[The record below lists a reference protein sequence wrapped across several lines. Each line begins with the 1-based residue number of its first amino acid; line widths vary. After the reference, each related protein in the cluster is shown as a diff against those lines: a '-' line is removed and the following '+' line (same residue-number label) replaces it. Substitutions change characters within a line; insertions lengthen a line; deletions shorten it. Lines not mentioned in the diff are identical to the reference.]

1 MLDFHR
7 FSHCENVSNAFLAC
21 ECDDPVRFTGN
32 CAPGD
37 GKCECAEAYRGDVD
51 CKTCADG
58 YYDDGTSTDEYPNC
72 KQVLQ
77 IHIFKPQ
84 NFSNLKK
91 VGYTLS
97 Q

>member
-1 MLDFHR
+1 M
-7 FSHCENVSNAFLAC
+7 
-21 ECDDPVRFTGN
+21 RFTGN

-77 IHIFKPQ
+77 IHIFKPRS
-84 NFSNLKK
+84 FSNLKK
-91 VGYTLS
+91 IKKCFQSNWLPMLS
-97 Q
+97 LHSWGIMVDITVKKQIC

>member
-1 MLDFHR
+1 M
-7 FSHCENVSNAFLAC
+7 
-21 ECDDPVRFTGN
+21 RFTGN

-72 KQVLQ
+72 KQVLN
-77 IHIFKPQ
+77 IF
-84 NFSNLKK
+84 
-91 VGYTLS
+91 
-97 Q
+97 

>member
-1 MLDFHR
+1 M
-7 FSHCENVSNAFLAC
+7 
-21 ECDDPVRFTGN
+21 RFTGN

-72 KQVLQ
+72 KQVLN
-77 IHIFKPQ
+77 IFKPQ

-91 VGYTLS
+91 VG
-97 Q
+97 